1 LIGEEN
7 KHKKPKITKTS
18 FISIPLYSI
27 SFVQFTYIGEK
38 MENNNLDNIDEE
50 ELQEA
55 IQKHTDYI
63 IQLDPS
69 EILERLSK
77 SLEATE
83 VILEGYNLVTNINEG
98 HGIAVAGLIRLREA
112 VAESIT
118 WISENIGEF
127 EDEEMTEEIVDEL

>member
-1 LIGEEN
+1 
-7 KHKKPKITKTS
+7 
-18 FISIPLYSI
+18 
-27 SFVQFTYIGEK
+27 
-38 MENNNLDNIDEE
+38 MENNNLDNIDEQQ
-50 ELQEA
+50 LQEA

-63 IQLDPS
+63 IELDPS

-118 WISENIGEF
+118 WISENVGEF
-127 EDEEMTEEIVDEL
+127 EEEELIEEIVDEL

>member
-1 LIGEEN
+1 
-7 KHKKPKITKTS
+7 
-18 FISIPLYSI
+18 
-27 SFVQFTYIGEK
+27 
-38 MENNNLDNIDEE
+38 MENNNLDNIDEQQ
-50 ELQEA
+50 LQEA
-55 IQKHTDYI
+55 IQKHNDYI
-63 IQLDPS
+63 IELNPT

-118 WISENIGEF
+118 WINENVGEF
-127 EDEEMTEEIVDEL
+127 DEEMLEEIVDEL

>member
-1 LIGEEN
+1 VLKNPKTKN
-7 KHKKPKITKTS
+7 KL
-18 FISIPLYSI
+18 FISTPLYSI

-38 MENNNLDNIDEE
+38 MENNNLDNIDEQQ
-50 ELQEA
+50 LQEA
-55 IQKHTDYI
+55 IQKHNDYI
-63 IQLDPS
+63 IELNPT

-118 WISENIGEF
+118 WINENVGEF
-127 EDEEMTEEIVDEL
+127 DEEMLEEIVDEL

>member
-1 LIGEEN
+1 
-7 KHKKPKITKTS
+7 
-18 FISIPLYSI
+18 
-27 SFVQFTYIGEK
+27 
-38 MENNNLDNIDEE
+38 MENNNLDNIDEQQ
-50 ELQEA
+50 LQEA
-55 IQKHTDYI
+55 VQKHNDYI
-63 IQLDPS
+63 IELNPT

-118 WISENIGEF
+118 WISENVGEF
-127 EDEEMTEEIVDEL
+127 DEEMLEEIVDEL

>member
-1 LIGEEN
+1 
-7 KHKKPKITKTS
+7 
-18 FISIPLYSI
+18 
-27 SFVQFTYIGEK
+27 
-38 MENNNLDNIDEE
+38 MENNNLDNIDEQQ
-50 ELQEA
+50 LQEA
-55 IQKHTDYI
+55 VQKHNDYI
-63 IQLDPS
+63 IELNPS

-118 WISENIGEF
+118 WINENVGEF
-127 EDEEMTEEIVDEL
+127 DEEMLEEIVDEL

>member
-1 LIGEEN
+1 
-7 KHKKPKITKTS
+7 
-18 FISIPLYSI
+18 
-27 SFVQFTYIGEK
+27 
-38 MENNNLDNIDEE
+38 MENNNLDNIDEQQ
-50 ELQEA
+50 LQEA
-55 IQKHTDYI
+55 VQKHNDYI
-63 IQLDPS
+63 IELNPS

-118 WISENIGEF
+118 WINENVGEF
-127 EDEEMTEEIVDEL
+127 DEEMLVEIVDEL

>member
-1 LIGEEN
+1 
-7 KHKKPKITKTS
+7 
-18 FISIPLYSI
+18 
-27 SFVQFTYIGEK
+27 
-38 MENNNLDNIDEE
+38 MENNNLDNIDEQQ
-50 ELQEA
+50 LQEA
-55 IQKHTDYI
+55 VQKHNDYI
-63 IQLDPS
+63 IELNPT

-118 WISENIGEF
+118 WINENIGEF
-127 EDEEMTEEIVDEL
+127 DEEMLEEIVDEL

>member
-1 LIGEEN
+1 
-7 KHKKPKITKTS
+7 
-18 FISIPLYSI
+18 
-27 SFVQFTYIGEK
+27 
-38 MENNNLDNIDEE
+38 MENNNLDNIDEQQ
-50 ELQEA
+50 LQEA
-55 IQKHTDYI
+55 VQKHNDYI
-63 IQLDPS
+63 IELNPT

-118 WISENIGEF
+118 WINENVGEF
-127 EDEEMTEEIVDEL
+127 DEEMLEEIVDEL

>member
-1 LIGEEN
+1 VLKNPKTKN
-7 KHKKPKITKTS
+7 KV
-18 FISIPLYSI
+18 FISTPLYSI

-38 MENNNLDNIDEE
+38 MENNNLDNIDEQQ
-50 ELQEA
+50 LQEA
-55 IQKHTDYI
+55 VQKHNDYI
-63 IQLDPS
+63 IELNPT
-69 EILERLSK
+69 EILERLSN

-118 WISENIGEF
+118 WISENVGEF
-127 EDEEMTEEIVDEL
+127 DEEMLEEIVDEL